1 MENCKPRFRLKENF
15 WTINSKK
22 FLLEINNFWENIY
35 HSTRLK
41 DSGQNYSRMPGRG
54 MKKK

>member
-1 MENCKPRFRLKENF
+1 MENCKPRSRFKENF

-22 FLLEINNFWENIY
+22 ILLEINKFWENIY
-35 HSTRLK
+35 HIIRLK
-41 DSGQNYSRMPGRG
+41 DSGQNYSLMPGRG

>member
-1 MENCKPRFRLKENF
+1 MENCKPRFRIKENF